1 MKVNKLNLK
10 SGSLKI
16 CEYKPSDKHMG
27 NRIKSVVGDIYTKT
41 DFDKSIIWIFKVF
54 TKDNHSIEDVIKEYI
69 DTEWAKNTLLFA
81 QAGTLALI
89 PEAGNI
95 VDGLEG
101 IKAEKEHLYKAEF
114 YNIIF
119 NRLASRSYGN
129 NDIFI
134 YLDDFSD
141 AEFIKKYI
149 GTEEENKLINRIR

>member
-27 NRIKSVVGDIYTKT
+27 NRIKSVVGDIYNKT
-41 DFDKSIIWIFKVF
+41 DFDKSIIWIFKVSA
-54 TKDNHSIEDVIKEYI
+54 KENYNIEDVIKEYI
-69 DTEWAKNTLLFA
+69 NTEWSKNTLLFA

-101 IKAEKEHLYKAEF
+101 IKIEKEHLYKSEF